1 MDGADGHLD
10 RFAGTGELIGAFAIN
25 LDGREIRDTLRNITE
40 ELREDALDISKS
52 GRTVSYHSGMRS
64 DFSFW
69 VAGGG
74 GGAEADGGD
83 IFFVELEEG
92 VGVLSL
98 VAGENDEEAG
108 GERVESAGVTNFD
121 FLAFLTDDTVLPF
134 DGDEAGLVGEGAAD
148 TGDHT
153 KRTHPGWFIN

>member
-25 LDGREIRDTLRNITE
+25 LDGREIRDTLRNVTE

-52 GRTVSYHSGMRS
+52 GCTVSYHSGMRS
-64 DFSFW
+64 DFSLW

-74 GGAEADGGD
+74 GGAKADGGD
-83 IFFVELEEG
+83 ILFVELEEG

-98 VAGENDEEAG
+98 VAGEDNEEAG
-108 GERVESAGVTNFD
+108 SEGVEGAGVTNFD
-121 FLAFLTDDTVLPF
+121 FLTFLASDAVFPF
-134 DGDEAGLVGEGAAD
+134 DRDEAGLIGESAAD
-148 TGDHT
+148 AGDYT
-153 KRTHPGWFIN
+153 KRTHPGWLIN